1 MLTEAA
7 AESSLFPLSTLRIPP
22 ESRSETLVGISP
34 IIIGCRR
41 GLIPRKTVM
50 YTLPKGKKP
59 LQDKGLGG

>member
-7 AESSLFPLSTLRIPP
+7 AESSLFPLSTLRILP